1 MDLESISVGL
11 LKLSF
16 HLRSMAFSL
25 NGVQLKEPERIG
37 MKVSQIIQGVTKKW
51 QLIYKVLRDT
61 L

>member
-1 MDLESISVGL
+1 MDLEGISVSL

-37 MKVSQIIQGVTKKW
+37 MKVSQMIQGVTKEMANDL
-51 QLIYKVLRDT
+51 QN
-61 L
+61 